1 MLRNNL
7 LKIGILLLLLSLLS
21 LNVYSSLQKKDFLTE
36 YKKQFF
42 SLDGQSQFIGQL
54 NLWSFFAIRDNWQ
67 QAALFESDLQQIEDF
82 KKNNQPDQL
91 YQLHNELQLK
101 ANKDAQDYLQL
112 AKIQSTLG
120 LKTQA
125 LDSIKKAHQLD
136 PIRSDLDKLFY
147 STTDF

>member
-7 LKIGILLLLLSLLS
+7 FKIGISILLLTLLSF
-21 LNVYSSLQKKDFLTE
+21 NVYSSTQGKDLLTE
-36 YKKQFF
+36 YKKRYF
-42 SLDGQSQFIGQL
+42 SLDGQSQFIGEL
-54 NLWSFFAIRDNWQ
+54 NLWSFFATRDNWN
-67 QAALFESDLQQIEDF
+67 QAALFETDLQQIKDF

-101 ANKDAQDYLQL
+101 NNKDAQDYLQL

-120 LKTQA
+120 LRNQA

-147 STTDF
+147 STVDF